1 MPKFTL
7 WESLT
12 PEPPPLASNH
22 IRNLSRITPQSK
34 MIKPLLNHQ
43 SSVCCDRFLPTSC
56 LCFLLAQEVLHLI
69 LTHLL
74 SLITGTNS
82 FPSLMYRGNLVWQ
95 SRFQPYGL
103 PCNAT
108 KFGNLGFNLTV
119 CLASTLLIYTRFK
132 ANGKNVCTLRTVTV
146 IYLKNRWVIYPVLSY
161 HNPHV
166 IHTLCNTYQVILLPL
181 Q

>member
-1 MPKFTL
+1 MNQRSSDCCSPLPCVCLNNVLREWGNDLGFTQLPKFTY

-12 PEPPPLASNH
+12 PVPPPLASNH

-74 SLITGTNS
+74 SLITGTKS
-82 FPSLMYRGNLVWQ
+82 SVRVVG
-95 SRFQPYGL
+95 RFG
-103 PCNAT
+103 A
-108 KFGNLGFNLTV
+108 V
-119 CLASTLLIYTRFK
+119 E
-132 ANGKNVCTLRTVTV
+132 
-146 IYLKNRWVIYPVLSY
+146 
-161 HNPHV
+161 PH
-166 IHTLCNTYQVILLPL
+166 IPQHL
-181 Q
+181 